1 MGIRLLCSWF
11 LLGALASL
19 LVPSMALAADLRIA
33 FVDQRQAIISSARG
47 REAEKILAELAAK
60 IQGELEPQQE
70 DLRRMGAELEAQRY
84 VLTPEAI
91 EERRLEL
98 VKRGRDLEREVE
110 EAQESLQLEERKML
124 TPLVREFTEAIQAIG
139 KDKDFALILD
149 RSSPGVLYLED
160 ALDITEL
167 VVKRLN
173 ENGKD

>member
-1 MGIRLLCSWF
+1 MGIRLLGSWF
-11 LLGALASL
+11 VLGTLASL

-70 DLRRMGAELEAQRY
+70 DLRRLGAELEAQRY

-91 EERRLEL
+91 EERRLDL
-98 VKRGRDLEREVE
+98 VKRGRDLDREVQK
-110 EAQESLQLEERKML
+110 AQEELQLEERKML
-124 TPLVREFTEAIQAIG
+124 GPLVRKFGEAVKEIG

-149 RSSPGVLYLED
+149 RASPGVLYLED

-173 ENGKD
+173 ENGKE